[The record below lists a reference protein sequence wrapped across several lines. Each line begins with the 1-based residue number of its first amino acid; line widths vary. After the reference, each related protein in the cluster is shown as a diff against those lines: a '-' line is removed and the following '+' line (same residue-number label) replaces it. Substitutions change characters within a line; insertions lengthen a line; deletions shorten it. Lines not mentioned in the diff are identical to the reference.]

1 MTYQALPEGL
11 FVSESPVAGQGLFSR
26 KDLAVGTKLGLS
38 HIILHDEI
46 IRTPL
51 GGFINHSD
59 NPNCAKYEYENG
71 RYFIEVI
78 KPIGP
83 MEELTLKYT
92 FYSV

>member
-11 FVSESPVAGQGLFSR
+11 FVSNSPVAGQGLFSK
-26 KDLAVGTKLGLS
+26 KDLPIGTNLGLS
-38 HIILHDEI
+38 HIIINDEI

-59 NPNCAKYEYENG
+59 SPNCEKYEFETG
-71 RYFIEVI
+71 RYFLQVI